1 MLLAEPVLK
10 DITIMRNYVSQK
22 LVPLVRLFGCWLS
35 CAVVLMGCGSI
46 KSNFNPNTEYPRVQ
60 LQEDYT
66 MFRNILEDAHP
77 SLYWYTSKDSLD
89 YYFDDGFRHIRDS
102 MTEPQFR
109 TLLSYVISKIDCGHT
124 SVRFSKQYAR
134 YMDTSRQ
141 AQFPLGIKF
150 WEDSAVVY
158 VNINR
163 KDSLLTRG
171 TVITAINNVAM
182 STIRDSLFRFMVTDG
197 YSIVHKYQTLSN
209 LGTFNGLYQSVF
221 GVSDS
226 FSVRYIDSSGVEKST
241 AIGLYDI
248 RKDTSFRRF
257 MRALPAQTKKQ
268 RKETRLF
275 NARNIQIDTSGK
287 TAYMTVSSFNDG
299 NRLNSFFRKSFRVLK
314 QQNINNLVID
324 LRLNGGGNVALSTK
338 LTRYIADHP
347 FKLADS
353 LYASRRL
360 SKYEKHIKNSLGA
373 LFFMNFV
380 TRKRSDGKYHFG
392 YFERHYFSPKKRN
405 HYTGNVYIVTGGNSF
420 SASTLF
426 VNALKGQPNVKVI
439 GEETGGGAYGNTA
452 WFIPDATLPNTRVR
466 FRLPRFRMVMNKD
479 YPKTGRGI
487 VPDIEVK
494 PSSDAI
500 KKGYDVKMEYIRK
513 LIYSEKAGF

>member
-1 MLLAEPVLK
+1 
-10 DITIMRNYVSQK
+10 MRNVVSQK
-22 LVPLVRLFGCWLS
+22 IVHLICVFGCCLLS
-35 CAVVLMGCGSI
+35 AAAITGCGSI
-46 KSNFNPNTEYPRVQ
+46 KSNFNPNTEYPRAQ
-60 LQEDYT
+60 LQEDYSL
-66 MFRNILEDAHP
+66 FRNILEDAHP
-77 SLYWYTSKDSLD
+77 SLYWYTTKDSLD
-89 YYFDDGFRHIRDS
+89 YYFNYGYEHIRDS

-109 TLLSYVISKIDCGHT
+109 TLLSYVISKIGCGHT
-124 SVRFSKQYAR
+124 SVRFSKQYAKF
-134 YMDTSRQ
+134 MDTSRQ

-150 WEDSAVVY
+150 WDDSAVVY

-163 KDSLLTRG
+163 KDSILTRG
-171 TVITAINNVAM
+171 TPIAAINNVPIA
-182 STIRDSLFRFMVTDG
+182 TIRDSLFHFMVTDG
-197 YSIVHKYQTLSN
+197 YNPVHKYQTLSN
-209 LGTFNGLYQSVF
+209 LGTFNGLYQAVYGSADSF
-221 GVSDS
+221 NIRYSDS
-226 FSVRYIDSSGVEKST
+226 TGIEKSIG
-241 AIGLYDI
+241 IGLYDI

-257 MRALPAQTKKQ
+257 LRTLPAQTRKQ
-268 RKETRLF
+268 RKQTSLF
-275 NARNIQIDTSGK
+275 NSRNIQIDSSGK

-299 NRLNSFFRKSFRVLK
+299 NRLKSFFRKSFRVLK
-314 QQNINNLVID
+314 KQQINNLVID

-338 LTRYIADHP
+338 LTKYIADHP

-360 SKYEKHIKNSLGA
+360 SKYEGHIKNSFGA

-392 YFERHYFSPKKRN
+392 YFERHYFKPRSLY
-405 HYTGNVYIVTGGNSF
+405 HYNGNVYIVTGGNSF

-426 VNALKGQPNVKVI
+426 VNAVKGQPNVKIV
-439 GEETGGGAYGNTA
+439 GEETGGGSYGNTA

-500 KKGYDVKMEYIRK
+500 RRGYDVKMEQVRK
-513 LIYSEKAGF
+513 LIDAQKAGF